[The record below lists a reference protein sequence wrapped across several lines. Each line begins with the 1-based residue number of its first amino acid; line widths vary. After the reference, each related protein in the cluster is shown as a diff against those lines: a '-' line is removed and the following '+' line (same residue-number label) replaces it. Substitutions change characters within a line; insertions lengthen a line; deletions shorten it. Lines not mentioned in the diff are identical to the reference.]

1 MALFFAHRGEPIAGA
16 GGYPAAGIDPRRG
29 AQSVTIPPS
38 VHVVTK
44 RPYVWRIA
52 PWDCPTPAA
61 PDWLLRLVKPPPE
74 PELRRPA
81 YGPCDANSYR
91 ILAKATGLIRN
102 APGGTANDTLNR
114 RAFILARWVAAGL
127 VGESEAIEHLA
138 VAADERG
145 IPRPEARATIKS
157 AFRRGLTQPMPLEA
171 RR

>member
-1 MALFFAHRGEPIAGA
+1 
-16 GGYPAAGIDPRRG
+16 
-29 AQSVTIPPS
+29 
-38 VHVVTK
+38 
-44 RPYVWRIA
+44 
-52 PWDCPTPAA
+52 
-61 PDWLLRLVKPPPE
+61 LLRLVRPPPE
-74 PELRRPA
+74 PELRRPS
-81 YGPCDANSYR
+81 YGPCDASSYR

-114 RAFILARWVAAGL
+114 RAFILARWVAAGH
-127 VGESEAIEHLA
+127 VGEAEAIEHLA